1 MMQQAEKTDKIGYEF
16 KALRAIQLSILTE
29 VEKYRSEA
37 NSKLN
42 QKTKGSLGQFFTP
55 QSIALYMA
63 SMFESIQGEVVLLDP
78 GAGPGSLTAA
88 FIDEAIKRLSVQS
101 ISIHAFEIDQVIHP
115 FLQRTLDYCKGAC
128 IDGSI
133 SAELNLHGADFV
145 DGVYSEGLFRASRS
159 YTHVIM
165 NPPYKKIS
173 AASDHRRLLSLA
185 GIETVNLYSGFVS
198 LAIKQLAS
206 GGELVAIIPRSFCNG
221 PYYQAFR
228 ELITS
233 TCAINHIHLFD
244 SRNVAFAEDEV
255 LQENII
261 IHLTKG
267 KAQGSVVITSSPTS
281 DFHLDYES
289 GTVTASDM
297 TIRTVDFGN
306 IVYPNDKEKFFH
318 IAANDRDLAV
328 IQKLSVFA
336 CTLKDLGVGVSTG
349 PVVSFRAKDDL
360 RDVVG
365 PNSVPLLNPS
375 HLGLSVNW
383 PKTSKKPNAIEITP
397 STKKSLWV
405 HKGAFVF
412 VRRFSSKEEKRRI
425 VATLYESDLPGEL
438 IGLDN
443 GLNVFHKSKSG
454 FDSVMARGL
463 FVYLNSTLLD
473 KYYRNFGGH
482 TQVNATDLKNLNYPS
497 LDSLRRLGERVGASI
512 PSQADIDHFID
523 EEIFR
528 MTGENDSPLHAQQ
541 KIDEALTILVA
552 LGLPR
557 AQQNERTALTLLAL
571 IDLAPNGSWAELK
584 RPLLGVTPIMSWVK
598 ERYGK
603 EYAPNTRET
612 FRRQTLHQFV
622 DAGLCLYNPDKPDRA
637 VNSPSA
643 CYQIALEL
651 FHVLVTYGTP
661 VWDSCL
667 KNWLQESPTLISQY
681 AMGRE
686 MELIPLTLNG
696 KTEIKLSPGAHSQLI
711 HDIVTEFGPRFAPGA
726 EVIYLGDTGAKEDF
740 FEKTR
745 LAELG
750 VVVDRKGK
758 LPDVVLYWPERNWL
772 LLIESVTSHGPVDG
786 KRHGELAKLFAA
798 STAGLVYVSA
808 FPDRKTMVKYLSV
821 LAWETEVWVADAP
834 THMIHFNGDRFLG
847 PHL

>member
-1 MMQQAEKTDKIGYEF
+1 MNSRFVSIK
-16 KALRAIQLSILTE
+16 LSILTE
-29 VEKYRSEA
+29 VENYRAEA

-55 QSIALYMA
+55 RSIALYMA
-63 SMFESIQGEVVLLDP
+63 SIFKSIQGNVRLLDP

-88 FIDEAIKRLSVQS
+88 FTDETIKRSSAESVS
-101 ISIHAFEIDQVIHP
+101 ISAFEIDPVIHP
-115 FLQRTLDYCKGAC
+115 YLQKSLGLCQSALTQKGMSAEFVLHGSDF
-128 IDGSI
+128 IDGAFS
-133 SAELNLHGADFV
+133 D
-145 DGVYSEGLFRASRS
+145 GLFQSS
-159 YTHVIM
+159 EKYTHVLM

-173 AASDHRRLLSLA
+173 ATSDHRKLLSLA

-198 LAIKQLAS
+198 LALKKLVP

-228 ELITS
+228 ELITETS
-233 TCAINHIHLFD
+233 AINHIHIFD
-244 SRNVAFAEDEV
+244 SRNTAFAEDEV

-261 IHLTKG
+261 IHLVKG
-267 KAQGSVVITSSPTS
+267 VAQGRVLITSSPTS
-281 DFHLDYES
+281 DFHLDEES
-289 GTVTASDM
+289 GTITASDM
-297 TIRTVDFGN
+297 TTRTVDFGS

-328 IQKLSVFA
+328 IQKLSAFPA
-336 CTLKDLGVGVSTG
+336 SLKELGVSVSTG

-360 RDVVG
+360 RDVIS
-365 PNSVPLLNPS
+365 PSSVPLINPG

-383 PKTSKKPNAIEITP
+383 PKTGKKPNAIEVTP
-397 STKKSLWV
+397 ATKKSLWS
-405 HKGAFVF
+405 HQGSFVF

-443 GLNVFHKSKSG
+443 GLNVFHIAKSG
-454 FDSVMARGL
+454 LSAVIARGL

-497 LDSLRRLGERVGASI
+497 LDSLRRLGARVGDGVLN
-512 PSQADIDHFID
+512 QAEIDHFID

-528 MTGENDSPLHAQQ
+528 MTGEDNNPLRAQQ
-541 KIDEALTILVA
+541 KIDEALSILVA

-571 IDLAPNGSWAELK
+571 IDLPPNGSWAELK
-584 RPLLGVTPIMSWVK
+584 RPLLGVTPIMTWVK
-598 ERYGK
+598 DSYGK

-622 DAGLCLYNPDKPDRA
+622 DAGLCLYNPDKPDRP

-651 FHVLVTYGTP
+651 FHVLVTYGTQE
-661 VWDSCL
+661 WKSNLD
-667 KNWLQESPTLISQY
+667 NWLKESTTLISQY

-740 FEKTR
+740 FDKDR

-786 KRHGELAKLFAA
+786 KRHGELAKLF
-798 STAGLVYVSA
+798 SESVAGLVYVSA

>member
-1 MMQQAEKTDKIGYEF
+1 M
-16 KALRAIQLSILTE
+16 SILTE
-29 VEKYRSEA
+29 VERYRSEA

-63 SMFESIQGEVVLLDP
+63 SMFERIQGQVVLLDP

-88 FIDEAIKRLSVQS
+88 FTDEAIKRLSIES
-101 ISIHAFEIDQVIHP
+101 ITISTFEIDRVIHP
-115 FLQRTLDYCKGAC
+115 YLQQTLDRCNDAFSEN
-128 IDGSI
+128 SI
-133 SAELNLHGADFV
+133 PANLNLYCADFIN
-145 DGVYSEGLFRASRS
+145 GAFSEGLFHASES

-173 AASDHRRLLSLA
+173 ATSDHRRLLSLA

-198 LAIKQLAS
+198 LAIKQLVP

-221 PYYQAFR
+221 PYYRDFR
-228 ELITS
+228 ELITA
-233 TCAINHIHLFD
+233 TCAIDHIHIFD

-267 KAQGSVVITSSPTS
+267 KDQGRVVITSSPTS
-281 DFHLDYES
+281 DFHLDHES
-289 GTVTASDM
+289 DTVTASDM
-297 TIRTVDFGN
+297 TIRTVDFGS

-318 IAANDRDLAV
+318 IAANERDLAV
-328 IQKLSVFA
+328 IQKLSAFSS
-336 CTLKDLGVGVSTG
+336 TLKDLGVGVSTG

-360 RDVVG
+360 RDAIG
-365 PNSVPLLNPS
+365 QTSVPLLNPS
-375 HLGLSVNW
+375 HLGLSVTW
-383 PKTSKKPNAIEITP
+383 PKNGKKPNAIEVTTI
-397 STKKSLWV
+397 TKKSLWA
-405 HKGAFVF
+405 HKGSFVL

-425 VATLYESDLPGEL
+425 VATLYESDLPGDL
-438 IGLDN
+438 IGFDN
-443 GLNVFHKSKSG
+443 GLNVFHIAKTG
-454 FDSVMARGL
+454 FDSILARGL
-463 FVYLNSTLLD
+463 FVFLNSTLLD

-497 LDSLRRLGERVGASI
+497 LDSLQRLGRRVGGNT
-512 PSQADIDHFID
+512 PSQAEIDRFID

-528 MTGENDSPLHAQQ
+528 MTGVDNNPLHAQR
-541 KIDEALTILVA
+541 KIDEALSILVA

-571 IDLAPNGSWAELK
+571 VDLPPNGSWAELK

-598 ERYGK
+598 DSYGK

-643 CYQIALEL
+643 CYQVALEL
-651 FHVLVTYGTP
+651 FHVLVTFGTP
-661 VWDSCL
+661 EWNSQL
-667 KNWLQESPTLISQY
+667 KSWLDESPTLISQY
-681 AMGRE
+681 AMSRE
-686 MELIPLTLNG
+686 MELIPLMLNG

-740 FEKTR
+740 FEKAR

-786 KRHGELAKLFAA
+786 KRHGELAKLF
-798 STAGLVYVSA
+798 SSCTAGLVYVSA